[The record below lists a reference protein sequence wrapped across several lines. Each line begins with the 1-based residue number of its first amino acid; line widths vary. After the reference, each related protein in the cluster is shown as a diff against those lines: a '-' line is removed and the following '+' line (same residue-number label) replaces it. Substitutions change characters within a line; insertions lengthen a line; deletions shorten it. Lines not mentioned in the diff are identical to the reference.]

1 MTKKRIERVL
11 KLIYYYKVIADV
23 SSYLESPTL
32 ISPST
37 SVNSSQGIAES
48 VVAKLPPINLPSLEE
63 NYIEWVNFKNTF
75 DSMIQERNDLTNIQK
90 FHYLKSSVK
99 GEAQKLIVHLAIT
112 HDNYITAYNLLESRF
127 ENKRIIV
134 QEHVNTII
142 NLPQVTKES
151 PASLRQLLDGLSTNL
166 SKYIE
171 KFRYS
176 STKLGYHSHSINV
189 VTIKL

>member
-1 MTKKRIERVL
+1 
-11 KLIYYYKVIADV
+11 
-23 SSYLESPTL
+23 
-32 ISPST
+32 
-37 SVNSSQGIAES
+37 
-48 VVAKLPPINLPSLEE
+48 LEE

-99 GEAQKLIVHLAIT
+99 REAQKLIVHLAIT